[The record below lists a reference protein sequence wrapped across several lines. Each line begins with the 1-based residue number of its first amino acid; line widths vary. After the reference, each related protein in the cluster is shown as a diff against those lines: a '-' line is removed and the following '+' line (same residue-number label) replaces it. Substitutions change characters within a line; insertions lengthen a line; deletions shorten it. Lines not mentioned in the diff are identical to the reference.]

1 MWLCST
7 ECCTWWSPRNPG
19 GTRLPIDSFFRSL
32 AADQGERAI
41 CIVLSGTGSDGTLG
55 VAAMKGAGGMTMAQ
69 AEEQAKHPFMP
80 RSAIDTGMVD
90 HILPVEKMPEE
101 LLRYMRHPYLKAPP
115 KPVSEEKKFLTVLQ
129 KILLL
134 VRSATK
140 HDFTHYKPTTIR
152 RRIERRLAVH
162 KIEDIANYYRYLTE
176 NPGEVQMLFKDLV
189 ICVTCFFRDPAAFK
203 ALETKVIPDILA
215 HKPKDGPVRV
225 WVPGAATGE
234 EALSIAMLLVEGM
247 EKLGKYRQVQIFATD
262 IDADVVER
270 ARQGDYPE
278 SIAADVPPDRLKR
291 FFIRKDSAY
300 RIKQEMREMVIYAE
314 QNVISDPA
322 FSRLDLIS
330 CRNLLIYLDMDL
342 QKQIIPMFHYC
353 LNPGGYLFLGAS
365 ETIGGFSDMFQPL
378 DLKWKIYQRK
388 GLVAH
393 RPVEY
398 PPLTAHRAY
407 EAIMPVEKPGEP
419 VVTIREYME
428 KVILTDY
435 SPSAILL
442 DNKYDIQYF
451 QGDTGRYL
459 APPRGE
465 PSFNLLKM
473 AREDLRPRLLSL
485 LHQASREKRK
495 VELQGLTFK
504 RDGASVVDVIVR
516 PLAGHGLPPNLFLM
530 IFEDKTP
537 AQLLKKRKGRQ
548 LNPEEATRFSEMEN
562 ELQATRQYLQ
572 TTSEELEASNEE
584 LKSTNEELQS
594 TNEELET
601 AKEELQSTNEEL
613 LTVNSELQGKVEEL
627 SRVNDDINNL
637 LGATEVGTIFLDT
650 ELRVQRF
657 TPPATRLFNLIPTDV
672 GRSLR
677 HITAKIAYPRLYEE
691 AAEVLHSLQQK
702 EMDVQGEDGGWFTF
716 RVLPYRTV
724 ENVING
730 VVITFV
736 DISEKRVASISK
748 VFAEGL
754 LDTVREPLLILDE
767 TLKLVAANNSFYR
780 DFLVVKEETLDR
792 PLYDLGGGEWNIPA
806 LRRLLEDIIPQDTAF
821 KDFEVDHEFPRI
833 GRKTMVLNARKIRP
847 TAESPEL
854 ILLAIEDVIE
864 GKKFE
869 KELLE
874 TISDLKK
881 QVAELTALKSQLSVA
896 SGQ

>member
-55 VAAMKGAGGMTMAQ
+55 VAAVKGAGGMTMAQ

-314 QNVISDPA
+314 QNVISDPP

-353 LNPGGYLFLGAS
+353 LNPGGICSWAL
-365 ETIGGFSDMFQPL
+365 
-378 DLKWKIYQRK
+378 RK
-388 GLVAH
+388 
-393 RPVEY
+393 
-398 PPLTAHRAY
+398 
-407 EAIMPVEKPGEP
+407 
-419 VVTIREYME
+419 
-428 KVILTDY
+428 
-435 SPSAILL
+435 PSAA
-442 DNKYDIQYF
+442 F
-451 QGDTGRYL
+451 
-459 APPRGE
+459 
-465 PSFNLLKM
+465 
-473 AREDLRPRLLSL
+473 
-485 LHQASREKRK
+485 
-495 VELQGLTFK
+495 
-504 RDGASVVDVIVR
+504 
-516 PLAGHGLPPNLFLM
+516 
-530 IFEDKTP
+530 
-537 AQLLKKRKGRQ
+537 
-548 LNPEEATRFSEMEN
+548 
-562 ELQATRQYLQ
+562 
-572 TTSEELEASNEE
+572 
-584 LKSTNEELQS
+584 
-594 TNEELET
+594 
-601 AKEELQSTNEEL
+601 
-613 LTVNSELQGKVEEL
+613 
-627 SRVNDDINNL
+627 
-637 LGATEVGTIFLDT
+637 
-650 ELRVQRF
+650 
-657 TPPATRLFNLIPTDV
+657 PTC
-672 GRSLR
+672 S
-677 HITAKIAYPRLYEE
+677 
-691 AAEVLHSLQQK
+691 
-702 EMDVQGEDGGWFTF
+702 
-716 RVLPYRTV
+716 
-724 ENVING
+724 
-730 VVITFV
+730 
-736 DISEKRVASISK
+736 
-748 VFAEGL
+748 
-754 LDTVREPLLILDE
+754 
-767 TLKLVAANNSFYR
+767 
-780 DFLVVKEETLDR
+780 
-792 PLYDLGGGEWNIPA
+792 
-806 LRRLLEDIIPQDTAF
+806 
-821 KDFEVDHEFPRI
+821 
-833 GRKTMVLNARKIRP
+833 
-847 TAESPEL
+847 SPW
-854 ILLAIEDVIE
+854 
-864 GKKFE
+864 
-869 KELLE
+869 
-874 TISDLKK
+874 T
-881 QVAELTALKSQLSVA
+881 
-896 SGQ
+896 